1 MPAQADRRTL
11 LLAKKINF
19 EEKQAKLQ
27 SKIDHL
33 NEVENKLADGR
44 KILWGAALL
53 DEAEKDLKFAAWAV
67 KKASEYFTRQ
77 ADKHRIAPDIAGFMK
92 APNR

>member
-33 NEVENKLADGR
+33 NEVEKKLANGR
-44 KILWGAALL
+44 KILG
-53 DEAEKDLKFAAWAV
+53 ERPY
-67 KKASEYFTRQ
+67 STRPR
-77 ADKHRIAPDIAGFMK
+77 KIPSSLHGL
-92 APNR
+92 